1 MTRRLLIVVLVAS
14 FLAPVAA
21 LPRPAA
27 AESALDTIQ
36 RTKTL
41 RVGWAVV
48 HPYIFRDPKNNEITG
63 FSIDLMRDMAGALG
77 DGVQLQM
84 VEDSWATL
92 AAGLQANKFD
102 IVPLLAVT
110 LPRALAVGFSNPYT
124 KHGLTLLAPKDA
136 VAKTKSWK
144 DFDKPG
150 TKIGVTLGSN
160 TDWYLTRAIKQAEIV
175 RLKSV
180 PENILAVTSGRT
192 NAYASTTDSLQAIK
206 KEQPQLEQRH
216 VLCGAP
222 GRPGVAELG
231 QHLRHGD
238 EAHGADQRAPRQVRD
253 GSLVRRGIAHVRRTA
268 TEPSPEV
275 DIT

>member
-1 MTRRLLIVVLVAS
+1 MIRRLLIVMLVTSILVPFAS
-14 FLAPVAA
+14 
-21 LPRPAA
+21 LPLPAA

-124 KHGLTLLAPKDA
+124 KHGLTLLAAKDA

-144 DFDKPG
+144 DFDKAG

-206 KEQPQLEQRH
+206 KEQPQLE
-216 VLCGAP
+216 LTA
-222 GRPGVAELG
+222 G
-231 QHLRHGD
+231 QF
-238 EAHGADQRAPRQVRD
+238 
-253 GSLVRRGIAHVRRTA
+253 GSSVTSFAVRRGDQEWLNWVNIFVMEMKRTGRIKELLDKYGMDHSFA
-268 TEPSPEV
+268 AE
-275 DIT
+275 

>member
-1 MTRRLLIVVLVAS
+1 MTRRLLIVLLAASILVWI
-14 FLAPVAA
+14 AA
-21 LPRPAA
+21 MPAPAA
-27 AESALDTIQ
+27 EESTLDNIQ

-48 HPYIFRDPKNNEITG
+48 HPYIYRDPKTNEISG

-77 DGVQLQM
+77 DGVKPQL
-84 VEDSWATL
+84 VEDSWGTL

-110 LPRALAVGFSNPYT
+110 LTRALAVGFSDPYT

-136 VAKTKSWK
+136 VAKTKSWQ

-180 PENILAVTSGRT
+180 PENILAVTAGRT

-206 KEQPQLEQRH
+206 KEQPQLE
-216 VLCGAP
+216 LAAGKF
-222 GRPGVAELG
+222 
-231 QHLRHGD
+231 
-238 EAHGADQRAPRQVRD
+238 
-253 GSLVRRGIAHVRRTA
+253 GSSVTSFAVRRGDQEWLNWVNIFVSEMKRTGRIKELLDKYGMDHSFA
-268 TEPSPEV
+268 A
-275 DIT
+275 D